1 MIQTNLMKA
10 SFSKY
15 NTSSKKVAG
24 AIGISEQQL
33 SKIINNKV
41 GCDISR
47 AISIAKTV
55 GMTRDEFNDIFLSN
69 SFMG

>member
-15 NTSSKKVAG
+15 NTSSKKIAG
-24 AIGISEQQL
+24 CIGISEQQL

-41 GCDISR
+41 GCDVKR
-47 AISIAKTV
+47 AIEIAKAV
-55 GMTRDEFNDIFLSN
+55 GMNREEFNDIFLAN
-69 SFMG
+69 CFMA